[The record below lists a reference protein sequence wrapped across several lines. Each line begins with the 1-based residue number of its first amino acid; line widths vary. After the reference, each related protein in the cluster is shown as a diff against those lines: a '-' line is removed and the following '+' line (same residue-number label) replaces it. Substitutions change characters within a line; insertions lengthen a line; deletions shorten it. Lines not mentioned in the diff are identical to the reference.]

1 MQEIIFGNS
10 KNSKNTSYKAFNEV
24 NKFIAP
30 QVESHLIDQVGDL
43 CNAAGKTL
51 SKTGGR
57 YGKLFKAAGSIV
69 KITGTSGKIVLQS
82 ASKVSKLPV
91 TPAAGIALHLSQIEK
106 LHDAPSTKYTNL
118 ITNGVS
124 LVKDIIE
131 TAGILCLQATQSL
144 FEVLFTSESEE
155 DLIGIDIYN
164 IHNNSTDC
172 ENESITIAGH
182 INAEQFFDMYSL

>member
-1 MQEIIFGNS
+1 MQEIAFGSKGNS
-10 KNSKNTSYKAFNEV
+10 TNNTFRGV

-57 YGKLFKAAGSIV
+57 YGKFFKAAGSLA
-69 KITGTSGKIVLQS
+69 KITGTSGKIALQS
-82 ASKVSKLPV
+82 ASKVSKLPIA
-91 TPAAGIALHLSQIEK
+91 PAAGTVLNLSQLEE
-106 LHDAPSTKYTNL
+106 LHNSSSTKYNDF
-118 ITNGVS
+118 ITDGVS

-131 TAGILCLQATQSL
+131 AAGILCLQVTQSL
-144 FEVLFTSESEE
+144 FEGLFTSESEE

-164 IHNNSTDC
+164 IHNDSTDC
-172 ENESITIAGH
+172 ANESAEIAGN
-182 INAEQFFDMYSL
+182 IDAEQFFDMYSL